1 VRITALGQNRN
12 ITYIGFANVPVEH
25 SELGTGVGVTMLDG
39 VLEATVCK

>member
-1 VRITALGQNRN
+1 MAVVGQNRN